1 MSQIFS
7 YSKVDCFK
15 RCPFK
20 YQLRY
25 IEGLDTL
32 PTYEAANPLHV
43 GSCMH
48 TGIEKGVSAALK
60 QYHDY
65 FPVLDDLQVHEA
77 MKFEHLIPLVQK
89 LIPAGGQ
96 FEVKIETDEFKGF
109 IDLLVP
115 RGGNVFDIYDFKY
128 ASGVGYVED
137 VQRIEEVVA
146 PTGFDNDFDPIVI
159 DVIDEHVGMKPS
171 PKMQGYLDSV
181 QLHVYKHFYEL
192 THPGHKIDKLFY
204 VFIPK
209 TQIRQKNS
217 KKETED
223 LFQFRKRLQS
233 VLNEMEIMV
242 EEVEFDFQ
250 KVRKYL
256 DAVATIK
263 ATSEFPKNCTRQC
276 DWCEFKQ
283 YCKQGDTTM
292 ITMPKLERRKLNAI
306 TRKRIFLFGAPM
318 CGKTFF
324 ANTFPSP
331 LMLNTDGNL
340 TMDNAAPAIRIAA
353 QAEVVN
359 GRVKNTAAWDYFVE
373 AVDMLEREQNNPDR
387 PKTIVVDVLI
397 HLLDNCRTV
406 VFDKTGMTHESDQ
419 GFGKGYDLVRTPYY
433 NQLKRLN
440 DLNYETIIYIDHE
453 AADKTVKTRNGELT
467 RYVPAIP
474 TAIADKLQSL
484 VDLTGRVYME
494 DGKRW
499 LNVSNDNLIY
509 GGFRYETNLDRIPLE
524 YGALMELFDNAVPKA
539 SEPAE
544 KPVEP
549 VAAPAEPVAAEKPV
563 EGASDASEA
572 PAQPAVRR
580 RVAVK

>member
-1 MSQIFS
+1 MSEIFS

-25 IEGLDTL
+25 IDGLDTL

-146 PTGFDNDFDPIVI
+146 PSGFNNDFDPMVI
-159 DVIDEHVGMKPS
+159 DVIDDHVGMKPS

-192 THPGHKIDKLFY
+192 THPGHKIGGLYY

-209 TQIRQKNS
+209 TMIRQK
-217 KKETED
+217 KTED
-223 LFQFRKRLQS
+223 LFEFRKRLQS
-233 VLNEMEIMV
+233 ELNEMEIMV

-283 YCKQGDTTM
+283 YCKKGDTTM

-306 TRKRIFLFGAPM
+306 TRKRIFLYGAPM

-324 ANTFPSP
+324 ANKFPIP
-331 LMLNTDGNL
+331 LMLNTDQNVNF
-340 TMDNAAPAIRIAA
+340 DDAAPVISITDHV
-353 QAEVVN
+353 EVIN
-359 GRVKNTAAWDYFVE
+359 GRVKKTPAWERFIEVI
-373 AVDMLEREQNNPDR
+373 DMLEREQHNPDR
-387 PKTIVVDVLI
+387 PKTIVVDVLD
-397 HLLDNCRTV
+397 HLLERCREL
-406 VFDKTGMTHESDQ
+406 VFAQNGMKHESDQ
-419 GFGKGYDLVRTPYY
+419 GFGKGYDLVRTPYF

-440 DLNYETIIYIDHE
+440 DMNYETIIYIGHE
-453 AADKTVKTRNGELT
+453 SAEKSVKTRNGEMT
-467 RYVPAIP
+467 RWMPSIP
-474 TAIADKLQSL
+474 SAIADKLQSI
-484 VDLTGRVYME
+484 VDLTGRVYKE
-494 DGKRW
+494 DGQRW
-499 LNVSNDNLIY
+499 MNVSNDNLTY
-509 GGFRYETNLDRIPLE
+509 GGFRYNTELERIPLE
-524 YGALMELFDNAVPKA
+524 YDALMELFDNAVPKA

-544 KPVEP
+544 KPVEQ

-580 RVAVK
+580 RVAAK

>member
-1 MSQIFS
+1 MSEIFS

-25 IEGLDTL
+25 IDGLDTL

-48 TGIEKGVSAALK
+48 TGIEKGVDAALK

-89 LIPAGGQ
+89 LIPDGEY
-96 FEVKIETDEFKGF
+96 EVKIETDEFKGF

-128 ASGVGYVED
+128 AAGVEYNTYNWDGDY
-137 VQRIEEVVA
+137 Q
-146 PTGFDNDFDPIVI
+146 
-159 DVIDEHVGMKPS
+159 PS
-171 PKMQGYLDSV
+171 AKMQGYLDSV

-192 THPGHKIDKLFY
+192 THPGHKIGGLYY

-209 TQIRQKNS
+209 TMIRQK
-217 KKETED
+217 KTED
-223 LFQFRKRLQS
+223 LFEFRKRLQS
-233 VLNEMEIMV
+233 ELNKMEIMV
-242 EEVEFDFQ
+242 EEVDFDFQ
-250 KVRKYL
+250 KVREYL

-263 ATSEFPKNCTRQC
+263 ATSNFPKNCTRQC

-306 TRKRIFLFGAPM
+306 TRKRIFLYGAPM

-324 ANTFPSP
+324 ANKFPIP
-331 LMLNTDGNL
+331 VMLNTDQNVNF
-340 TMDNAAPAIRIAA
+340 DDAAPVISITDHV
-353 QAEVVN
+353 EVIN
-359 GRVKNTAAWDYFVE
+359 GRVKKTPAWERFIE
-373 AVDMLEREQNNPDR
+373 TIDMLEREQHNPER
-387 PKTIVVDVLI
+387 PKTIVVDVLD
-397 HLLDNCRTV
+397 HLLERCREL
-406 VFDKTGMTHESDQ
+406 VFAQNGMKHESDQ
-419 GFGKGYDLVRTPYY
+419 GFGKGYDLVRTPYF

-440 DLNYETIIYIDHE
+440 DMNYETIIYIGHE
-453 AADKTVKTRNGELT
+453 SAEKSVKTRNGEMT
-467 RYVPAIP
+467 RWMPSIP
-474 TAIADKLQSL
+474 SAIADKLQSI
-484 VDLTGRVYME
+484 VDLTGRVYKE
-494 DGKRW
+494 DGQRW
-499 LNVSNDNLIY
+499 LNVSNDNLTY
-509 GGFRYETNLDRIPLE
+509 GGFRYNTELERIPLE
-524 YGALMELFDNAVPKA
+524 YDALMELFANAVPKA

-544 KPVEP
+544 KPVEQ
-549 VAAPAEPVAAEKPV
+549 VAAPAEPVPAEKPV

-580 RVAVK
+580 RVAAK